1 MTAKYPAPSGLSKAA
16 NRRWNDI
23 VERWDLRPDE
33 LSVLERACRTMDT
46 ISALEAIVEEQ
57 GLMTTGS
64 MGQAVTHP
72 AIQEARQQSALL
84 NSLWK
89 ALRLPDDGAEVSV
102 SPSSL
107 NATAGQRSA
116 AARKAVQS
124 RWKSSHG
131 AVA

>member
-1 MTAKYPAPSGLSKAA
+1 MSKKYPAPRGLSQAA
-16 NRRWNDI
+16 NTRWNSI
-23 VERWDLRPDE
+23 VEHWDLRPDE

-64 MGQAVTHP
+64 MGQTVTNP
-72 AIQEARQQSALL
+72 ALQEARQQSALL

-89 ALRLPDDGAEVSV
+89 ALRLPDDGDEV